1 VGVVAGSWRMCR
13 KEINRN
19 CMYEVITDE
28 YDSGDAYSKAQIRE
42 VLRCITV
49 NAEIKSTAIRWIGG
63 KATDKIQTT

>member
-1 VGVVAGSWRMCR
+1 
-13 KEINRN
+13 
-19 CMYEVITDE
+19 MYEVITDE